1 MSRDFSPL
9 VFPSLPSSAKQDQA
23 DADNRSAG
31 HAAGYAAGLRAAGA
45 ELAGQKAA
53 LDAEHR
59 AALLHDA
66 ARMDRTIAVLTA
78 AAAALDSL
86 LLPVVA
92 DAQDAIATSALELA
106 ETIIGQALADGERSA
121 KAALTRVL
129 AAVDPATI
137 TTIRLNPLDLGV
149 LDETVRAAAGVSF
162 SADASIARGDA
173 IAVLPL
179 GYLDARI
186 GTAVARARA
195 AILGDAS

>member
-1 MSRDFSPL
+1 MSRDFFPL
-9 VFPSLPSSAKQDQA
+9 VFPSLPRSAKQDQA

-106 ETIIGQALADGERSA
+106 ETIIGQALADGEQSA
-121 KAALTRVL
+121 KAALTRAL

-186 GTAVARARA
+186 GTAVARASA
-195 AILGDAS
+195 VILGDAS